1 MSERK
6 VEALSERERACL
18 THLEEAK
25 KLGVSFS
32 QYCRDKQ
39 ISMHQWTWI
48 KRALVRKGV
57 IGGRRQAAVEG
68 AKAAGFVAVR
78 IAPAALAAATST
90 TTVCRIRHPSG
101 WTIECASFPAASWMS
116 ELMSGEAA

>member
-57 IGGRRQAAVEG
+57 IGKRGRADRP
-68 AKAAGFVAVR
+68 KAAGFVPVR
-78 IAPAALAAATST
+78 VAAPVAAAMP
-90 TTVCRIRHPSG
+90 VCRIRHPSG
-101 WTIECASFPAASWMS
+101 WTIECASYPEVAWMS
-116 ELMSGEAA
+116 ALMSGAAA

>member
-1 MSERK
+1 MSERE

-18 THLEEAK
+18 AHLEEAK

-32 QYCRDKQ
+32 KYCRDRQ
-39 ISMHQWTWI
+39 ISMYQWTWI

-57 IGGRRQAAVEG
+57 VGARRRAEE
-68 AKAAGFVAVR
+68 AKPAGFVPVR
-78 IAPAALAAATST
+78 IAPAAVAAATST

-101 WTIECASFPAASWMS
+101 WTIECASYPEASWMLA
-116 ELMSGEAA
+116 LMSGAAA